1 MIITKIKYQF
11 EDLEDEE
18 AFINNIFV
26 DLKQYQK
33 HHIDFKF
40 KVIYDKDSVEVK
52 TLSLNESAN

>member
-26 DLKQYQK
+26 DLKHYERT
-33 HHIDFKF
+33 HVDFKF
-40 KVIYDKDSVEVK
+40 RITYDKDSIEVK